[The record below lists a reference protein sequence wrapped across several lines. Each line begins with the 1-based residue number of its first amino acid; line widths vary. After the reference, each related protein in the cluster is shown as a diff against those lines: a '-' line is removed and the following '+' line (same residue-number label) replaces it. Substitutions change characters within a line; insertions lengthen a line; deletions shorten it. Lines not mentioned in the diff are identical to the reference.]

1 MYDLRIKNDKITLRG
16 ADAKDKELV
25 YDNNN
30 NNPRIHVI
38 MPTEGIY
45 VDTKWDLDTVYL
57 NDDGYIK
64 LYDCID
70 NYTVDIHVDPDLYY
84 LEADYIDD
92 LEIMTL
98 RIVKKEGSVVD

>member
-1 MYDLRIKNDKITLRG
+1 MYDLRIKNDKITLRYLSDVISG

-45 VDTKWDLDTVYL
+45 VDTK
-57 NDDGYIK
+57 
-64 LYDCID
+64 
-70 NYTVDIHVDPDLYY
+70 
-84 LEADYIDD
+84 
-92 LEIMTL
+92 
-98 RIVKKEGSVVD
+98 

>member
-1 MYDLRIKNDKITLRG
+1 M
-16 ADAKDKELV
+16 
-25 YDNNN
+25 
-30 NNPRIHVI
+30 
-38 MPTEGIY
+38 
-45 VDTKWDLDTVYL
+45 YL